1 MRAGFVTSALEDGRL
16 GEARL
21 AVECESPKALT
32 DEVLMAACAIYAF
45 LKGGEDEPGADAG
58 RRPN

>member
-1 MRAGFVTSALEDGRL
+1 MRR
-16 GEARL
+16 
-21 AVECESPKALT
+21 PKGLT

-45 LKGGEDEPGADAG
+45 LKGGEDEPGTG

>member
-1 MRAGFVTSALEDGRL
+1 VTSALEDGRL

-21 AVECESPKALT
+21 AVEWEGPKALT

>member
-1 MRAGFVTSALEDGRL
+1 MRKPEGAD
-16 GEARL
+16 
-21 AVECESPKALT
+21 